1 MIGDSHHVLTPKD
14 RHVTVSETND
24 PHLKDDVLAAYLD
37 RALPAA
43 ERRVAEDHLAECV
56 TCRDEL
62 VDTSKLVADRARVRR
77 WPRFATPVAAVA
89 AAAIAF
95 AVVGPWR
102 SAPGPRA
109 ARDDRM
115 RESTLVDGA
124 SRRAVAVVTPAEG
137 DTVTPGTLRF
147 AWHSVAPNATYLI
160 KLADETSS
168 IRWKQDTEDTTL
180 ALPDSVRLVPGQRY
194 TWWVDAL
201 TADGRASSTGV
212 MQFRTS
218 R

>member
-1 MIGDSHHVLTPKD
+1 LAIVIKLSLTKG

-37 RALPAA
+37 GALPPA
-43 ERRVAEDHLAECV
+43 ERRVAEDHLAECA

-62 VDTSKLVADRARVRR
+62 VDISKLVADRARVRR
-77 WPRFATPVAAVA
+77 WPRLATPVAAVA

-147 AWHSVAPNATYLI
+147 AWHSVAPNATYLLN
-160 KLADETSS
+160 LADETSVVWTKDLS
-168 IRWKQDTEDTTL
+168 DTTI
-180 ALPDSVRLVPGQRY
+180 ALPDSVPLKRGRSY
-194 TWWVDAL
+194 NWWVDAL
-201 TADGRASSTGV
+201 AADGQATTTGV

>member
-1 MIGDSHHVLTPKD
+1 MIDDSHPALTPKD

-37 RALPAA
+37 GALPAA

-62 VDTSKLVADRARVRR
+62 VDISKLVADRARVRR
-77 WPRFATPVAAVA
+77 WPRLAASVAAVA

-109 ARDDRM
+109 ARDDPM

-147 AWHSVAPNATYLI
+147 AWHSVAPNATYLFKI
-160 KLADETSS
+160 ADETSVRYK
-168 IRWKQDTEDTTL
+168 IDTADTTVV
-180 ALPDSVRLVPGQRY
+180 LPDSVRLERGRSY
-194 TWWVDAL
+194 NWWVDAL
-201 TADGRASSTGV
+201 TADGRASTTRV

-218 R
+218 Q

>member
-1 MIGDSHHVLTPKD
+1 MIDDSHPALTPKD

-62 VDTSKLVADRARVRR
+62 VDISKLVADRARVRR
-77 WPRFATPVAAVA
+77 WPRLATPVAAVA

-102 SAPGPRA
+102 AAPGPRA
-109 ARDDRM
+109 ARDDPM

-147 AWHSVAPNATYLI
+147 AWHSVAPNATYLLN
-160 KLADETSS
+160 LADETSVVWTKDLS
-168 IRWKQDTEDTTL
+168 DTTI
-180 ALPDSVRLVPGQRY
+180 ALPDSVQLKRGRSY
-194 TWWVDAL
+194 NWWVDAL
-201 TADGRASSTGV
+201 AADGQATTSGV

>member
-1 MIGDSHHVLTPKD
+1 MAIVIKLSLTKG

-37 RALPAA
+37 GALPPA
-43 ERRVAEDHLAECV
+43 ERRVAEDHLAECA

-62 VDTSKLVADRARVRR
+62 VDISKLVADRARVRR
-77 WPRFATPVAAVA
+77 WPRLATPVAAVA

-147 AWHSVAPNATYLI
+147 AWHSVAPNATYLLN
-160 KLADETSS
+160 LADETSVVWTKDLS
-168 IRWKQDTEDTTL
+168 DTTI
-180 ALPDSVRLVPGQRY
+180 ALPDSVPLKRGRSY
-194 TWWVDAL
+194 NWWVDAL
-201 TADGRASSTGV
+201 AADGQATTTGV

>member
-1 MIGDSHHVLTPKD
+1 LAIVIKVSLTKD

-37 RALPAA
+37 GALPAA

-62 VDTSKLVADRARVRR
+62 VDISKLVADRGRARR
-77 WPRFATPVAAVA
+77 WPRLATSVAAVA

-124 SRRAVAVVTPAEG
+124 SRRAVEVVAPAEG
-137 DTVTPGTLRF
+137 DTVTPRELRF
-147 AWHSVAPNATYLI
+147 AWHPFAPGATYRF
-160 KLADETSS
+160 KLVNDTSFVLL
-168 IRWKQDTEDTTL
+168 KLDTVDTTV
-180 ALPDSVRLVPGQRY
+180 ALPDSVQLVPGRSY

-201 TADGRASSTGV
+201 TTDGRAASTGV
-212 MQFRTS
+212 RQFRTS
-218 R
+218 Q

>member
-1 MIGDSHHVLTPKD
+1 MIGDSHQALTPKD

-43 ERRVAEDHLAECV
+43 ERRVADDHLAECA

-62 VDTSKLVADRARVRR
+62 VVMSKLVADRAPVRR
-77 WPRFATPVAAVA
+77 WPRLAASVGAVA

-95 AVVGPWR
+95 AVVSPWR

-137 DTVTPGTLRF
+137 DTVTTGTLRF
-147 AWHSVAPNATYLI
+147 TWHSVAPNATYLLN
-160 KLADETSS
+160 LADETSVVWTKDLS
-168 IRWKQDTEDTTL
+168 DTTI
-180 ALPDSVRLVPGQRY
+180 ALPDSVQLERGRSY
-194 TWWVDAL
+194 NWWVDAL
-201 TADGRASSTGV
+201 TADGRTASTGV
-212 MQFRTS
+212 KQFRTAQ
-218 R
+218 